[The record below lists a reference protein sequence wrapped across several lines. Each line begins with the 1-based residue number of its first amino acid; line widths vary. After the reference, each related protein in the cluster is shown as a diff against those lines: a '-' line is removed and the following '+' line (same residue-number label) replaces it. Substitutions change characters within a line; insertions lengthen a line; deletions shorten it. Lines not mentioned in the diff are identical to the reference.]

1 MMNKEVIA
9 YMEDKIKNGNS
20 AEIEFD
26 KTLLN
31 LYKKGLV
38 QIKIEEG
45 EPLIQ
50 ISEEGA
56 YAYMQEL
63 SLSFSDVIEA

>member
-45 EPLIQ
+45 EPLVQ

-56 YAYMQEL
+56 QAYMQEL
-63 SLSFSDVIEA
+63 SLSLSDVIEA